1 MDSVNSHPRPRNGI
15 LASRAFE
22 QGHRRKPLALSMVA
36 AITIALT
43 SCAGA
48 AVDGQKVSDPRLA
61 ELPIVAGDVVDH
73 TDLGE
78 PEFSLTVRTTSE
90 APLDD
95 VTSELEDAEFTVYGT
110 SSGSVSAF
118 DDELYVFVSVDGS
131 LVHYSFG
138 EVGETTPF

>member
-1 MDSVNSHPRPRNGI
+1 
-15 LASRAFE
+15 
-22 QGHRRKPLALSMVA
+22 MVA

-43 SCAGA
+43 SCAGPP
-48 AVDGQKVSDPRLA
+48 VDGQKATDPRLA
-61 ELPIVAGDVVDH
+61 ELPIVAGEVLDH
-73 TDLGE
+73 TDLSE
-78 PEFSLTVRTTSE
+78 PEFSLTVRTTSP

-95 VTSELEDAEFTVYGT
+95 VAAEMEDAEFTVYGT
-110 SSGSVSAF
+110 SSASVSAF